1 MSALTDAP
9 VAEEGGV
16 PAVAGAIQ
24 GHFDRARGARA
35 GALAEWLARNWIGLK
50 HWLPKGQ
57 LLPEHVL
64 RRRHHSICVLLWLH
78 VPALFA
84 FGMLV
89 GHHSIVHVG
98 LDVSLVALCG
108 LGASYER
115 FRMKARVIAASFGL
129 VTCSAVLVDLWGGT
143 IEAHFHFFVMI
154 GVLTLYQDWTPFLV
168 AILYTVIHHG
178 VGGVLSPASVYDNP
192 QAVKHPWVWA
202 LIHGG
207 FVLAASVAHVVAWRT
222 NENQLLRDPLTGL
235 PSRLLYLNNLKLAL
249 ERLGRGPNRSVAV
262 LFLDLDRFKVI
273 NDSLGHGAG
282 DQLLE
287 AVAERVGHTLRRH
300 ETLARFGGDE
310 FVILCEDIFDD
321 QDAVAVAERV
331 LKAFSLPFQLQV
343 GETMASASI
352 GISVTSESSQD
363 PEDLIRDADAAMYR
377 AKGAGGARVVL
388 FDEVTRERALARLH
402 NENAIRKA
410 IDREEFRVF
419 FQPEVSIDGEHI
431 TGLEALVRWQH
442 PERGLLGPGEFISLA
457 EETGLIV
464 PLGTWVLRDACRRA
478 IVWQRSRPADRP
490 LMLRVN
496 VSARQLAQDSLRET
510 VAAVIA
516 ETGIEPAALCLEV
529 TESVLIEDPESS
541 IGTLTELKQLGVKI
555 AIDDFGT
562 GYSSLEYL
570 RRLPVDCVKVDRSF
584 VRGLPDNDE
593 DVAIVNAVI
602 ELGHALKL
610 SVTAE
615 GVETTDQ
622 LTNLQSAGCDT
633 AQGFLFFRP
642 EPPEEVEKLFAGA
655 EAAAQAGIVCAG
667 APAAVANPDGAGP
680 IGAVPAAG
688 PVPAP
693 RRRLIP
699 PPGTPGSRRRLARS
713 SLMAGFKAMAHT
725 WARGDSSA

>member
-1 MSALTDAP
+1 MSAVTGAP
-9 VAEEGGV
+9 SVGEEVTSGS
-16 PAVAGAIQ
+16 AQ
-24 GHFDRARGARA
+24 GHFERARGNGSRSLAS
-35 GALAEWLARNWIGLK
+35 ALIHRWVSLK

-84 FGMLV
+84 FGMLY
-89 GHHSIVHVG
+89 GNHSLVHVAADCG
-98 LDVSLVALCG
+98 VVGLCG
-108 LGASYER
+108 VGASSNR
-115 FRMKARVIAASFGL
+115 FRWKARIIAASFGL
-129 VTCSAVLVDLWGGT
+129 ITCSAVVVDLWDGA

-178 VGGVLSPASVYDNP
+178 VGGVLDPGAVYGADTVEARN
-192 QAVKHPWVWA
+192 PWVWA

-249 ERLGRGPNRSVAV
+249 ERLGRGPSRSVAV

-273 NDSLGHGAG
+273 NDSLGHGEG
-282 DQLLE
+282 DELLV
-287 AVAERVGHTLRRH
+287 AVAERVGHSLRRH

-321 QDAVAVAERV
+321 GDAVAVAERV
-331 LKAFSLPFQLQV
+331 LKAFSLPFHLAH
-343 GETMASASI
+343 GETMAAASI
-352 GISVTSESSQD
+352 GISVTSDPGQD
-363 PEDLIRDADAAMYR
+363 PDDLIRDADAAMYR

-410 IDREEFRVF
+410 IEREEFRVF

-431 TGLEALVRWQH
+431 TGMEALVRWQH
-442 PERGLLGPGEFISLA
+442 PERGLLGPGEFIALA

-464 PLGTWVLRDACRRA
+464 PLGTWVLRDACQRA
-478 IVWQRSRPADRP
+478 VAWQRSRPADQP
-490 LMLRVN
+490 LTLRVN
-496 VSARQLAQDSLRET
+496 VSARQLAQDDLRET
-510 VAAVIA
+510 VAKVIK
-516 ETGIEPAALCLEV
+516 ETGIEPASLCLEV
-529 TESVLIEDPESS
+529 TESVLIDDPEES
-541 IGTLTELKQLGVKI
+541 IRTLTELKQLGVKI

-584 VRGLPDNDE
+584 VRGLPENEE

-615 GVETTDQ
+615 GVETAEQ
-622 LTNLQSAGCDT
+622 LGNLRTAGCDT

-642 EPPEEVEKLFAGA
+642 EPPEEVAKLFAGA
-655 EAAAQAGIVCAG
+655 QPAAEAGIVCVATPTETPADPSPISPVHH
-667 APAAVANPDGAGP
+667 APAEYRSRGQ
-680 IGAVPAAG
+680 
-688 PVPAP
+688 
-693 RRRLIP
+693 RRLIP
-699 PPGTPGSRRRLARS
+699 PAGAPGSRRRLARS
-713 SLMAGFKAMAHT
+713 SLLAGVKAMAET
-725 WARGDSSA
+725 WVNGESRA

>member
-1 MSALTDAP
+1 MSALSDAASVDERLP
-9 VAEEGGV
+9 IGTA
-16 PAVAGAIQ
+16 Q
-24 GHFDRARGARA
+24 GQSERAPQRRSLGS
-35 GALAEWLARNWIGLK
+35 WVVHQWVSLK

-89 GHHSIVHVG
+89 GHHSLVHVVA
-98 LDVSLVALCG
+98 DVSLIALCG
-108 LGASYER
+108 VGASSER
-115 FRMKARVIAASFGL
+115 FRMRARVIAASFGL
-129 VTCSAVLVDLWGGT
+129 ITCSAVVVDLWNGQT
-143 IEAHFHFFVMI
+143 EAHFHFFVMI

-168 AILYTVIHHG
+168 AILYTVVHHG
-178 VGGVLSPASVYDNP
+178 VGGVLSPSSVYGANTP
-192 QAVKHPWVWA
+192 EARSPWVWA

-249 ERLGRGPNRSVAV
+249 ERLGRGPSRSVAV

-282 DQLLE
+282 DQLLT
-287 AVAERVGHTLRRH
+287 AVADRIGHSLRRH

-321 QDAVAVAERV
+321 GDAVAVAERV
-331 LKAFSLPFQLQV
+331 LKAFSLPFHLAL
-343 GETMASASI
+343 GETMAAASI
-352 GISVTSESSQD
+352 GISITSDSTQD

-377 AKGAGGARVVL
+377 AKGAGGGRVVL

-410 IDREEFRVF
+410 IEREEFRVF

-431 TGLEALVRWQH
+431 IGLEALVRWQH
-442 PERGLLGPGEFISLA
+442 PERGLLGPGEFIALA

-464 PLGTWVLRDACRRA
+464 PLGTWVLRDACQRA
-478 IVWQRSRPADRP
+478 VAWQRSRPADEP
-490 LMLRVN
+490 LTLRVN
-496 VSARQLAQDSLRET
+496 VSARQLAQDNLCEIVAGVIEET
-510 VAAVIA
+510 AID
-516 ETGIEPAALCLEV
+516 PPALCLEV
-529 TESVLIEDPESS
+529 TESVLIEDPEES
-541 IGTLTELKQLGVKI
+541 IRTLTELKQLGVKI

-584 VRGLPDNDE
+584 VRGVPENEE
-593 DVAIVNAVI
+593 DVAIVNAVV

-615 GVETTDQ
+615 GVETTEQ
-622 LTNLQSAGCDT
+622 LGNLQLAGCDT

-642 EPPEEVEKLFAGA
+642 EPPEEVAKLFAGA
-655 EAAAQAGIVCAG
+655 KAAAEAGIVCTG
-667 APAAVANPDGAGP
+667 SPPAANPDGAGP
-680 IGAVPAAG
+680 VDRSVPQKPQRPARPVDSAA
-688 PVPAP
+688 
-693 RRRLIP
+693 RRRQP
-699 PPGTPGSRRRLARS
+699 KSAGSRRA
-713 SLMAGFKAMAHT
+713 AGGRAGNGEHVA
-725 WARGDSSA
+725 AGESPA

>member
-1 MSALTDAP
+1 MSAVTGAP
-9 VAEEGGV
+9 SVGEEVTSGS
-16 PAVAGAIQ
+16 AQ
-24 GHFDRARGARA
+24 GHFERARGNGSRSLAS
-35 GALAEWLARNWIGLK
+35 ALIHRWVSLK

-84 FGMLV
+84 FGMLY
-89 GHHSIVHVG
+89 GNHSLVHVAADCG
-98 LDVSLVALCG
+98 VVGLCG
-108 LGASYER
+108 VGASSNR
-115 FRMKARVIAASFGL
+115 FRWKARIIAASFGL
-129 VTCSAVLVDLWGGT
+129 ITCSAVVVDLWDGA

-178 VGGVLSPASVYDNP
+178 VGGVLDPGAVYGADTVEARN
-192 QAVKHPWVWA
+192 PWVWA
-202 LIHGG
+202 LIHRG

-249 ERLGRGPNRSVAV
+249 ERLGRGPSRSVAV

-273 NDSLGHGAG
+273 NDSLGHGEG
-282 DQLLE
+282 DELLV
-287 AVAERVGHTLRRH
+287 AVAERVGHSLRRH

-321 QDAVAVAERV
+321 GDAVAVAERV
-331 LKAFSLPFQLQV
+331 LKAFSLPFHLAH
-343 GETMASASI
+343 GETMAAASI
-352 GISVTSESSQD
+352 GISVTSDPGQD
-363 PEDLIRDADAAMYR
+363 PDDLIRDADAAMYR

-410 IDREEFRVF
+410 IEREEFRVF

-431 TGLEALVRWQH
+431 TGMEALVRWQH
-442 PERGLLGPGEFISLA
+442 PERGLLGPGEFIALA

-464 PLGTWVLRDACRRA
+464 PLGTWVLRDACQRA
-478 IVWQRSRPADRP
+478 VAWQRSRPADQP
-490 LMLRVN
+490 LTLRVN
-496 VSARQLAQDSLRET
+496 VSARQLAQDDLRET
-510 VAAVIA
+510 VAKVIK
-516 ETGIEPAALCLEV
+516 ETGIEPASLCLEV
-529 TESVLIEDPESS
+529 TESVLIDDPEES
-541 IGTLTELKQLGVKI
+541 IRTLTELKQLGVKI

-584 VRGLPDNDE
+584 VRGLPENEE

-615 GVETTDQ
+615 GVETAEQ
-622 LTNLQSAGCDT
+622 LGNLRTAGCDT

-642 EPPEEVEKLFAGA
+642 EPPEEVAKLFAGA
-655 EAAAQAGIVCAG
+655 QAAAEAGIVCVATPTETPADPSPISPVHH
-667 APAAVANPDGAGP
+667 APAEYGSRAQ
-680 IGAVPAAG
+680 
-688 PVPAP
+688 
-693 RRRLIP
+693 RRLIP
-699 PPGTPGSRRRLARS
+699 PAGAPGSRRRLARS
-713 SLMAGFKAMAHT
+713 SLLAGVKAVAET
-725 WARGDSSA
+725 WVNGESRA